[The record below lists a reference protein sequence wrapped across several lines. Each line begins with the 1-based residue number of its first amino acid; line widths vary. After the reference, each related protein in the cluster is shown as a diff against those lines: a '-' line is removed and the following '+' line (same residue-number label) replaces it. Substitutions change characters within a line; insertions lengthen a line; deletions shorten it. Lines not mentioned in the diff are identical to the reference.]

1 MNCLLCKGS
10 HSASKCPEL
19 HEDTQTGFYMKANH
33 SHGSTEEEDETL
45 YMSYD
50 DLLLLCVLLP

>member
-19 HEDTQTGFYMKANH
+19 HEDTQGGFYMKP
-33 SHGSTEEEDETL
+33 SGRSTEEEDAIL